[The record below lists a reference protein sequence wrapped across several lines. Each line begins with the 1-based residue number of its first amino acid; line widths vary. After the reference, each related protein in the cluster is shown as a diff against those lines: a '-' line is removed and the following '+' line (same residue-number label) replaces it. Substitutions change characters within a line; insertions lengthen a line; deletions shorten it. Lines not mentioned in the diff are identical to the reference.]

1 MQLKDYLLL
10 IGATERAFAEAIG
23 VSQQA
28 VSRYVSGART
38 PRPAVM
44 VKIHAVTGGRVAPS
58 DFFSPAVNLSSHS
71 DGGNSPAGAPPAAAG
86 VFYAGEDSDG

>member
-44 VKIHAVTGGRVAPS
+44 MKIHAVTGGRVAPS
-58 DFFSPAVNLSSHS
+58 DFFSPAVNLSSHR
-71 DGGNSPAGAPPAAAG
+71 DGGNLAVSASEAAPAIS
-86 VFYAGEDSDG
+86 YSEGE